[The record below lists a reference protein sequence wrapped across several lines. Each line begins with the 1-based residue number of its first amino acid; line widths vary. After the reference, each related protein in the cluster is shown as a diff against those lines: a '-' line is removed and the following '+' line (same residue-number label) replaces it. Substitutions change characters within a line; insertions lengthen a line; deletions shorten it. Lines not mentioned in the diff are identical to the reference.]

1 VRVVLADVLT
11 LGLEY
16 DGRFSAAL
24 LDPPCT
30 GLGTLASRP
39 DLRWRHRRAD
49 IERLAELQR
58 RLLERAAG
66 LVEPGGALTYSVC
79 TLTDAETLGV
89 IDPFLLRG
97 GWSLDDLSATYPRFA
112 HPRRGGCLLTL
123 PSRDRTSGFFVA
135 RLRRDAVAARDSR
148 VGSRGSHGGRR
159 ADAAPSARRPP
170 CWQNTGCVAPVG
182 QFLRRRQ
189 SATPHTL
196 HRC

>member
-1 VRVVLADVLT
+1 VVSDVLA
-11 LGLEY
+11 LGPEC
-16 DGRFSAAL
+16 DGRFAAVL

-39 DLRWRHRRAD
+39 DLRWRHRPAD

-79 TLTDAETLGV
+79 TRTDGETLGV
-89 IDPFLLRG
+89 VDPFLLRE
-97 GWSLDDLSATYPRFA
+97 GWSLDDLSADYPRFA

-135 RLRRDAVAARDSR
+135 RLRRDVTT
-148 VGSRGSHGGRR
+148 RGSR
-159 ADAAPSARRPP
+159 ADAAREAGKHESDGPHARRDGAPQP
-170 CWQNTGCVAPVG
+170 ALSVRVAHPGQGTGHSKG
-182 QFLRRRQ
+182 E
-189 SATPHTL
+189 
-196 HRC
+196 

>member
-1 VRVVLADVLT
+1 MVADVLT
-11 LGLEY
+11 LGPEY
-16 DGRFSAAL
+16 DGRFAAVL

-39 DLRWRHRRAD
+39 DLRWRHRPAD
-49 IERLAELQR
+49 VERLAELQR

-89 IDPFLLRG
+89 VDRFLARG

-112 HPRRGGCLLTL
+112 HPRRGGFLLTL

-135 RLRRDAVAARDSR
+135 RLRRDTVSGKEP
-148 VGSRGSHGGRR
+148 GSRRE
-159 ADAAPSARRPP
+159 
-170 CWQNTGCVAPVG
+170 NT
-182 QFLRRRQ
+182 
-189 SATPHTL
+189 
-196 HRC
+196 